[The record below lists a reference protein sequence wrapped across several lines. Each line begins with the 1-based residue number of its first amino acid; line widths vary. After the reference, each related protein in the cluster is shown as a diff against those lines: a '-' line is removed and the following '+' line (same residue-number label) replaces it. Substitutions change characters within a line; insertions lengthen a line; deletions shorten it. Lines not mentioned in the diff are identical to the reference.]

1 MQPVGCNDR
10 KQYQTEEVET
20 EGQKSAELLL
30 KVKLLELKTKTGVSG
45 TLKWKKLRF
54 EVAQLEITELG
65 IAFLKKILF
74 YFITGLCIYFF
85 QV

>member
-65 IAFLKKILF
+65 IAF
-74 YFITGLCIYFF
+74 
-85 QV
+85 